1 MTGRLRVVGI
11 GCDGL
16 DGLTMRA
23 HAVLAGAR
31 RIIGAPRQLE
41 LLDVPADAPSAD
53 FGAAPTAPDVP
64 AAGSVTAS
72 AAPAITAERVTWPES
87 YWRRWGEVLADLDPA
102 TDVILASGD
111 PMFHGIG
118 TTLVRE
124 LGAEAIEVFPAP
136 SSASLACARLGW
148 ALDRTPVVSLVTG
161 PAGREGAGAVVPAAD
176 AGRPFLVLCRDA
188 DSVTHVADALADRPG
203 TVLTALTNVGGG
215 ETGPCPESVARGT
228 VAKPPTPAGNLTI
241 LAVEPSGPARG
252 WLPDTAFD
260 TDGQLTKSPIRE
272 LTVAALGPRPG
283 ALLWDVGGGTGS
295 IAIEWARHGGRALCF
310 ERDPE
315 RVRRIRANVAGL
327 SGGVEVVEGSAPE
340 ALTSLDDAHRHAPDA
355 IFIGGG
361 LTAEGMIDA
370 CVAALAPGGRLVANT
385 VTLESEAVLWDARSR
400 FGGEVQRIGVER
412 AGKVGSFTA
421 WRPALPV
428 VQWVVDG
435 PSQSKAEGPA
445 NANEARTARTGA
457 EGEQHQ

>member
-72 AAPAITAERVTWPES
+72 SAPAITAERVTWPEG

-136 SSASLACARLGW
+136 SSASLACTRLGW

-241 LAVEPSGPARG
+241 LAVEPSGPARA

>member
-72 AAPAITAERVTWPES
+72 AAPAITAERVTWPEG
-87 YWRRWGEVLADLDPA
+87 YWRRWGEVLVDLDPA

-176 AGRPFLVLCRDA
+176 DGRPFLVLCRDA

-370 CVAALAPGGRLVANT
+370 CVAALAPDGRLVANT

>member
-64 AAGSVTAS
+64 AAGSFTAS
-72 AAPAITAERVTWPES
+72 AAPAITAERVTWPEG

-400 FGGEVQRIGVER
+400 FDGEVQRIGVER

>member
-72 AAPAITAERVTWPES
+72 AAPAITAERVTWPEG

-136 SSASLACARLGW
+136 SSASMACARLGW

-370 CVAALAPGGRLVANT
+370 CVAALAPDGRLVANT

>member
-1 MTGRLRVVGI
+1 MTRTRLRVVGI

-16 DGLTMRA
+16 DGLTARA
-23 HAVLAGAR
+23 RAVLADAR

-41 LLDVPADAPSAD
+41 LLDVGESASASPGCPDNPDATASYA
-53 FGAAPTAPDVP
+53 TAPP
-64 AAGSVTAS
+64 
-72 AAPAITAERVTWPES
+72 ITAERATWPEG
-87 YWRRWGEVLADLDPA
+87 YWRRWGEVLADLDPSG
-102 TDVILASGD
+102 DVILASGD

-124 LGAEAIEVFPAP
+124 LGADAIEVFPAP

-161 PAGREGAGAVVPAAD
+161 PAGREGAGAVVPLAD
-176 AGRPFLVLCRDA
+176 AGQPFLVLCRGA
-188 DSVTHVADALADRPG
+188 DSVAHVADALSDRPDS
-203 TVLTALTNVGGG
+203 VLTTLTNAGGG
-215 ETGPCPESVARGT
+215 EAGPYPESIARGT
-228 VAKPPTPAGNLTI
+228 AAHPPTPAGDLTI
-241 LAVEPSGPARG
+241 LAVEPSGPSRA
-252 WLPDTAFD
+252 WLPDDAFD

-295 IAIEWARHGGRALCF
+295 IAIEWARHGGRAICI
-310 ERDPE
+310 ERDATRAE
-315 RVRRIRANVAGL
+315 RIRANAANL
-327 SGGVEVVEGSAPE
+327 SGGVEVVHGSAPE
-340 ALTSLDDAHRHAPDA
+340 ALAPLADVHRAAPDA

-370 CVAALAPGGRLVANT
+370 CVDALAPGGRLVANT
-385 VTLESEAVLWDARSR
+385 VTIESEAVLWDARSR
-400 FGGEVQRIGVER
+400 FGGEVHRIGVER
-412 AGKVGSFTA
+412 AGRVGSFTA

-435 PSQSKAEGPA
+435 PSQSNAAGGAPAGPADAEG
-445 NANEARTARTGA
+445 TARRGA
-457 EGEQHQ
+457 EGEQNQ

>member
-72 AAPAITAERVTWPES
+72 AAPAITAERVTWPEG

-188 DSVTHVADALADRPG
+188 DSVTYVADALADRPG

-252 WLPDTAFD
+252 WLPDAAFD